1 MTRNEIVG
9 GVISCALHAALFAA
23 LFLVSAPQS
32 TSDDRGDARQT
43 VQITLVPSDAF
54 RREAKVGEAAP
65 ALAQAAP
72 SPEQTTVSEA
82 PSQESPTTEPAHE
95 AGGGSP
101 PGVLA
106 AYHSTADYSAFRNR
120 VLNHIRPY
128 QYYPDEARAARQGGV
143 VYVGFVM
150 LRDGTVREIWVEDSS
165 GIAVLDAAAMD
176 TVRRAQP
183 LPLIPASLPEVM
195 DVMLPIGFTVP
206 ARIGQS

>member
-1 MTRNEIVG
+1 MTKNEIVG
-9 GVISCALHAALFAA
+9 GVVSCALHAALFAA
-23 LFLVSAPQS
+23 LLVSAPQLAS
-32 TSDDRGDARQT
+32 NDRGDARRT
-43 VQITLVPSDAF
+43 VQITLVPGDTI
-54 RREAKVGEAAP
+54 RQETKVRKDVPAP
-65 ALAQAAP
+65 AQAVP
-72 SPEQTTVSEA
+72 SPEQTTVPEM
-82 PSQESPTTEPAHE
+82 PLQESSATELARE

-101 PGVLA
+101 PGELT
-106 AYHSTADYSAFRNR
+106 AYYSTADYSEFRTR

-128 QYYPDEARAARQGGV
+128 QYYPDEARAARQGGI
-143 VYVGFVM
+143 VYVSFVM

-206 ARIGQS
+206 ARTGQS